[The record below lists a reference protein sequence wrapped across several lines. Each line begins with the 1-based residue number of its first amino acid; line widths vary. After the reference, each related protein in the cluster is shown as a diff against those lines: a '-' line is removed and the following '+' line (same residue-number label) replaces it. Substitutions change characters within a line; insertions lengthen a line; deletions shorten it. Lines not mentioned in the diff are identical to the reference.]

1 MRWRIFEMK
10 VRKIVGITSLSLFCF
25 TSAAWSGPVS
35 KAVLSVSAEHQSV
48 KGRISSV
55 GDAQFS
61 VDTIEGEKVNTVQFL
76 IDDHTKM
83 DGKLTV
89 GAQAAVDY
97 RLDGNTMIA
106 THIVVMPAS
115 GMNE

>member
-1 MRWRIFEMK
+1 MEDFEMK
-10 VRKIVGITSLSLFCF
+10 VRKILSVASLSLFCL
-25 TSAAWSGPVS
+25 TTAAWSGPVS
-35 KAVLSVSAEHQSV
+35 KAALSAAEHQSV

-55 GDAQFS
+55 GDAQFT
-61 VDTIEGEKVNTVQFL
+61 VDTIDGNKVNTVQFL
-76 IDDHTKM
+76 IDEHTKM

-106 THIVVMPAS
+106 THVVVMPAS

>member
-1 MRWRIFEMK
+1 MEDFEMK
-10 VRKIVGITSLSLFCF
+10 VRKILSAASLSLFCL
-25 TSAAWSGPVS
+25 TTAAWAGPVS
-35 KAVLSVSAEHQSV
+35 RAVLSATAEHQSI

-55 GDAQFS
+55 GDAQFT
-61 VDTIEGEKVNTVQFL
+61 VDTIDGNKVNTVQFL
-76 IDDHTKM
+76 IDEHTKM

-106 THIVVMPAS
+106 THVVVMPAS